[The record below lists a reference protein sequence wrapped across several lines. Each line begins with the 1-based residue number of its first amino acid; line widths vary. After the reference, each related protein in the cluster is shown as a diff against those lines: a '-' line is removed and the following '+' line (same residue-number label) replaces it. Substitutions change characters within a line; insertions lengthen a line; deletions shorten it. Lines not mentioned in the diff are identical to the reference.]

1 MYFIGKEYPK
11 TKQNKTSHDVLQKFM
26 QELPIVRMINCKTQ
40 NWYTIESIA
49 WLYLLLSI
57 IDIDIYK
64 HLFLNVHFIIILLT
78 SSKVVLKLSL

>member
-40 NWYTIESIA
+40 N
-49 WLYLLLSI
+49 
-57 IDIDIYK
+57 
-64 HLFLNVHFIIILLT
+64 
-78 SSKVVLKLSL
+78 